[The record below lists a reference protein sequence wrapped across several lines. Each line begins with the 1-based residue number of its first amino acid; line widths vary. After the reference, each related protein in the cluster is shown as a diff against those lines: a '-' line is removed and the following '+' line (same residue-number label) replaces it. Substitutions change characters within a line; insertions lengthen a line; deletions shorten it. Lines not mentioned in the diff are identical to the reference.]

1 MKMIKKYNN
10 RFFWHG
16 AEFLLI
22 HPNNC
27 NIWVDKASEKS
38 DSSRNNQYAIKDWTV
53 LVNLLRRKGRVNIK
67 QLSLTVWL
75 LPDIDLD
82 NYKQPSSSRISL
94 RLLNCHPFPLLNVL
108 KFFSL
113 WVQNKI
119 TLLNIF
125 WHLKILTSAHPIAC
139 YSNIKFLIGHSQ
151 FSRKKFP

>member
-1 MKMIKKYNN
+1 M
-10 RFFWHG
+10 FFWHG
-16 AEFLLI
+16 TEFLSI
-22 HPNNC
+22 DQNNC
-27 NIWVDKASEKS
+27 NIRVDKASEKS
-38 DSSRNNQYAIKDWTV
+38 NASRNNQYAIKEWTF
-53 LVNLLRRKGRVNIK
+53 LVNLLRRKGHVNIK
-67 QLSLTVWL
+67 QLSLTV
-75 LPDIDLD
+75 DIDLD

-125 WHLKILTSAHPIAC
+125 WHPKILTSAHPIAC